1 VPKRIYIKNVL
12 LNDIINGNVVL
23 EDDAVPF
30 AVIPDV
36 SGSIKILFYIT
47 E

>member
-1 VPKRIYIKNVL
+1 MPKRIYIKTVNPI
-12 LNDIINGNVVL
+12 DIINSKVAL

-30 AVIPDV
+30 AVILTS
-36 SGSIKILFYIT
+36 SGNIEIFFYIV